1 MIFFPILLIRLK
13 INKLSACNI
22 FQDEFVDR
30 LNSPTLDESRISQDY
45 DSEPLKDFVTT
56 TTVAAAVSAT
66 QQTISYEPECKI
78 KIDNSMSPI
87 IKNEVN
93 LEEKLKFELISTSVM
108 ENIVKPEKLDVE
120 DDCKSETPMDVTDCK
135 DESFELKC
143 ETSDIERNEEN
154 NDLNEI
160 EKNDCENNQQESVV
174 NKLDVEMECQNDDEM
189 DAFSS
194 PMRESSSEG
203 ILKQRVANMRLE
215 FNANVQK
222 VESKCEVEKMDDKSD
237 VEFDFDEFDVE
248 AQMKKITGDDGDDY
262 KEKVDT
268 SSEKDKSMD
277 GLEGLM
283 DSSKEDS
290 DSELE
295 KEVEDFKSA
304 ETLQTPQET
313 VEERAFKVN
322 I

>member
-1 MIFFPILLIRLK
+1 MSIRREFLMI
-13 INKLSACNI
+13 
-22 FQDEFVDR
+22 
-30 LNSPTLDESRISQDY
+30 
-45 DSEPLKDFVTT
+45 
-56 TTVAAAVSAT
+56 
-66 QQTISYEPECKI
+66 
-78 KIDNSMSPI
+78 
-87 IKNEVN
+87 
-93 LEEKLKFELISTSVM
+93 
-108 ENIVKPEKLDVE
+108 
-120 DDCKSETPMDVTDCK
+120 
-135 DESFELKC
+135 
-143 ETSDIERNEEN
+143 
-154 NDLNEI
+154 DLNEI